1 MQELE
6 QKKKVEEFF
15 DGFAKERKS
24 VLSAPAT
31 KHIYSDLIARIAKE
45 VNLNP
50 NDRILDAGCGSGE
63 HLEML
68 EKMGF
73 TNVYG
78 FDLSEEMVK
87 IARQKCRHAKIE
99 KGDTEKL
106 DYPSDFFDAIIA
118 ISLLMYLPE
127 PKKGLMELKRVLKN
141 DGKLIVVNQN
151 LKGSKFKS
159 LIARRGN
166 INLYSQPW
174 NKDVDWSLAATR
186 KLIEDSGFRILYA
199 KGFGFV
205 LSRCPEILMPV
216 NILLEKVLEGTCLS
230 NFGKEIMIIA
240 EKN

>member
-1 MQELE
+1 MQEIE

-31 KHIYSDLIARIAKE
+31 KHIYSDLIARIAKK
-45 VNLNP
+45 VNLNS

-63 HLEML
+63 HLLLL
-68 EKMGF
+68 ENMGF
-73 TNVYG
+73 TNLFG
-78 FDLSEEMVK
+78 FDLSEEMVR
-87 IARQKCRHAKIE
+87 IARKKCGHAKIE

-118 ISLLMYLPE
+118 ISLLMYLPD

-151 LKGSKFKS
+151 LKGSKFKGM
-159 LIARRGN
+159 IARKGN

-174 NKDVDWSLAATR
+174 NKDVDWSLEST
-186 KLIEDSGFRILYA
+186 KSLLEDSGFKILYA

-205 LSRCPEILMPV
+205 LSKCPEILMPV
-216 NILLEKVLEGTCLS
+216 NILLEKVLEKTFLS
-230 NFGKEIMIIA
+230 NFGKEIMIVA
-240 EKN
+240 EKS